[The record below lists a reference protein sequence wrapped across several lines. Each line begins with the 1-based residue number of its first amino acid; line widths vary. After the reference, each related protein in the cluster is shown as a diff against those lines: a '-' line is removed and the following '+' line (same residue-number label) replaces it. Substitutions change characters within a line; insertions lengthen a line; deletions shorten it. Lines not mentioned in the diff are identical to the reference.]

1 MSPIVSTLAGVSARG
16 YGFSSLVPDTTAYNF
31 IKSVTVTAANAADV
45 VLSDI
50 PQTYKHLVVRMI
62 CKVTGSSRSTIYYQM
77 NGNTSSDYVYY
88 QAYSV
93 GGGLSASGAPGGPGT
108 DTAYVPSALDPD
120 SFGAA
125 IVLIPDYA
133 GSTIKSIQTIAGM
146 AVNGTNFTLLRGGA
160 YYGTGSTSPITSI
173 RFYPTSGLLSQHSTF
188 ALYGIKG

>member
-16 YGFSSLVPDTTAYNF
+16 YGFSSVVLDTAYNY
-31 IKSVTVTAANAADV
+31 ISSVTVPAGNTSAV
-45 VLSDI
+45 VFSSI

-77 NGNTSSDYVYY
+77 NGNTTQDYVYY

-93 GGGLSASGAPGGPGT
+93 GSGLSASGSAGGPGT
-108 DTAYVPSALDPD
+108 DTAYVPSAADPD
-120 SFGAA
+120 AFGAA

-146 AVNGTNFTLLRGGA
+146 AVNGTNFVLLRGGA
-160 YYGTGSTSPITSI
+160 YYGTGSTSSITSL
-173 RFYPTSGLLSQHSTF
+173 RFYPTSGSIAEYSTF